1 MRASRYIVAFALLA
15 ASATAVGTPKIE
27 HWTLENGARVYFVRT
42 AELPLVQLRFV
53 FDAASSRDPEG
64 KGGVG
69 VFTNGMLSQGA
80 GGLNADEIALGFERL
95 GAEFGTSAERDMAV
109 VELRSLSDEKLL
121 DPALDLLAKVVAK
134 PAFPEDALERER
146 ARALVGLQRDE
157 QQPDAIVEKAF
168 WRALY
173 GNHPYARHPYGTPD
187 TVRAIRRDDLV
198 AHHARYYTGANAW
211 LAIVGDV
218 STAQAKD
225 IARRVLGDLPRG
237 EPAPPLPP
245 VPARSKPNRRAIDFP
260 AQQSHIRLGQPGIAR
275 DHPDYFPLIV
285 GNYTLGGGGLVS
297 RLADEIREKRGY
309 AYSVFSYF
317 LAMREPGPFVLGLQT
332 KNAQRDEALRVVRKV
347 LEQFVAEGPSAQELE
362 AAKKHLTGSFPLRLD
377 SNKKIADNLAVI
389 GFYGLPLDYL
399 EAFIPRVEAVTAE
412 QVRDA
417 FERNVNPQALV
428 TVVVGG
434 PR

>member
-1 MRASRYIVAFALLA
+1 MRASRFAAALFLLALSAA
-15 ASATAVGTPKIE
+15 ASATPKIE

-42 AELPLVQLRFV
+42 TELPLVHLRLV

-64 KGGVG
+64 KGGVA
-69 VFTNGMLSQGA
+69 VFTNGMLRQGA
-80 GGLNADEIALGFERL
+80 DGLSADQIALGFERL
-95 GAEFGTSAERDMAV
+95 GADFGTSAERDMAI

-121 DPALDLLAKVVAK
+121 DPALDLLARVIAK
-134 PAFPEDALERER
+134 PTFPDDALARER

-173 GNHPYARHPYGTPD
+173 GDHPYARHPLGTPD
-187 TVRAIRRDDLV
+187 TVRAISRADLA
-198 AHHARYYTGANAW
+198 AHHARYYTGTNAW
-211 LAIVGDV
+211 LAIVGDA
-218 STAQAKD
+218 STGEAKD
-225 IARRVLGDLPRG
+225 IAQRVLGGLPRG

-245 VPARSKPNRRAIDFP
+245 VPTRSKANRQAIDFP

-275 DHPDYFPLIV
+275 SHPDYFPLVV

-309 AYSVFSYF
+309 SYSVYSYF
-317 LAMREPGPFVLGLQT
+317 LPMRERGPFVLGLQT
-332 KNAQRDEALRVVRKV
+332 KNAQRDDALKVVRKV
-347 LEQFVAEGPSAQELE
+347 LEDFVAEGPSTQELE

-399 EAFIPRVEAVTAE
+399 EAFIPRVEAVTAD
-412 QVRDA
+412 QVREA
-417 FERNVNPQALV
+417 FRRNVNPEALA
-428 TVVVGG
+428 TVIVGG

>member
-1 MRASRYIVAFALLA
+1 MRASRYFLALFLLA
-15 ASATAVGTPKIE
+15 ISASVFATPKIE

-42 AELPLVQLRFV
+42 TELPLVQLRLV

-64 KGGVG
+64 KGGVA
-69 VFTNGMLSQGA
+69 VFTNGMLRQGA
-80 GGLNADEIALGFERL
+80 EGLNADQIALGFERL

-109 VELRSLSDEKLL
+109 VELRSLSDRKRL
-121 DPALDLLAKVVAK
+121 DPALDLLATVLAK
-134 PAFPEDALERER
+134 PSFPEDALERER

-157 QQPDAIVEKAF
+157 QQPDAIVEKAL

-173 GNHPYARHPYGTPD
+173 GEHPYARHPLGTPD
-187 TVRAIRRDDLV
+187 TVRAITRADLV
-198 AHHARYYTGANAW
+198 AHHSRYYTGANAW
-211 LAIVGDV
+211 LAIVGDA
-218 STAQAKD
+218 SPRQAKD
-225 IARRVLGDLPRG
+225 IARRVLGGLPRG

-245 VPARSKPNRRAIDFP
+245 VAPRTEPNQQVVDFP

-275 DHPDYFPLIV
+275 NHPDYFPLIV
-285 GNYTLGGGGLVS
+285 GNYSLGGGGLVS

-309 AYSVFSYF
+309 AYSVYSYF
-317 LAMREPGPFVLGLQT
+317 LPMRERGPFVLGLQT
-332 KNAQRDEALRVVRKV
+332 KNAQRDEALDVVRKV
-347 LEQFVAEGPSAQELE
+347 LADFVAAGPSARELE

-399 EAFIPRVEAVTAE
+399 DTFIQRVEAVTAE
-412 QVRDA
+412 QIRDA
-417 FERNVNPQALV
+417 FQRNVNPEALA
-428 TVVVGG
+428 TVIVGG